1 MPHFINEGCV
11 LQEAEVVKIG
21 PQKAIFRMIM
31 QTANEVNQNRRLYP
45 KNVLNEGME
54 GCKDRMKRRSF
65 LGELDHP
72 CPSGVDQFDEI
83 RQTTVMLKDVSHMI
97 RDYQWEGNNLMGELE
112 TTTTRNGRIFAGL
125 IQDKSGIGLSM
136 RGMASLKR
144 ESQYNLVEGPLTII
158 TFDAVSL
165 PSHKSA
171 LIDFNEMR
179 FEAKRFLS
187 ESITES
193 GGTICTPDGKC
204 YLASYFDKLVE
215 TKVIKIMNAW
225 V

>member
-1 MPHFINEGCV
+1 MPHFINEGCI
-11 LQEAEVVKIG
+11 LQEAEVVKME

-31 QTANEVNQNRRLYP
+31 QTADEVNQNRRLYP
-45 KNVLNEGME
+45 KSVLSEGIKACSE
-54 GCKDRMKRRSF
+54 RMKRRSF

-72 CPSGVDQFDEI
+72 CPTGQDQFDEI

-97 RDYQWEGNNLMGELE
+97 RDYEWRGNNLIGELE
-112 TTTTRNGRIFAGL
+112 TTTTRNGKIFAGL
-125 IQDKSGIGLSM
+125 LKDKSGIGLSM

-144 ESQYNLVEGPLTII
+144 ESKYNLVEGPLTII

-165 PSHKSA
+165 PSHKA
-171 LIDFNEMR
+171 AVVDFNEMR
-179 FEAKRFLS
+179 FESKKFLA
-187 ESITES
+187 ESIRET

-215 TKVIKIMNAW
+215 TKVIEMLDAW